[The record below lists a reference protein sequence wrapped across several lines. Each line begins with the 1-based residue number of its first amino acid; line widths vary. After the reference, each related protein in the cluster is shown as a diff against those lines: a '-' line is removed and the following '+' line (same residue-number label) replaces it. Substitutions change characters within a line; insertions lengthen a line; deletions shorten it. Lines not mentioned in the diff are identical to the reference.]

1 MKPASRARTLALVL
15 LVLDFATPGAPVD
28 AQDVCPQASGPDA
41 EAGWT
46 AYSANDMTEAR
57 GRFVAALARCAD
69 DQYARTGLGYV
80 WLREGET
87 GEAVSLWT
95 VVVAAEPNN
104 VDALTGLGLGAW
116 RRADLDAV
124 REHFTRVVQLIPDHP
139 DALDYLARI
148 SA

>member
-28 AQDVCPQASGPDA
+28 AQDVCPRASGPDA

-57 GRFVAALARCAD
+57 SRFVAALARCSN

-80 WLREGET
+80 WLSPASCPARQAGPT
-87 GEAVSLWT
+87 SF
-95 VVVAAEPNN
+95 
-104 VDALTGLGLGAW
+104 DGLAGNG
-116 RRADLDAV
+116 
-124 REHFTRVVQLIPDHP
+124 F
-139 DALDYLARI
+139 
-148 SA
+148 